1 MSVCCPAVLLSL
13 LSGFYRVLTRITCTQ
28 PLSRCWLTL
37 LASSFFSE
45 NVVVVFS
52 LFYPS
57 FSPCVLSFSSLAYW
71 PFRTHKRAL
80 ICNTFSQFSHRIIS
94 ERSRVRIPVRAAGE
108 FSFPGSTFCTDI
120 YFCISSTSVLP
131 QQHVK
136 YPGHSAKSPN
146 AMLQLNT
153 HAPYVCGFA

>member
-71 PFRTHKRAL
+71 PFRTRLLACLSRAAISHFSCCLHLFTWRCFVIVVL
-80 ICNTFSQFSHRIIS
+80 ISVLLYRSAAFVFLDG
-94 ERSRVRIPVRAAGE
+94 SRVSEGLV
-108 FSFPGSTFCTDI
+108 
-120 YFCISSTSVLP
+120 
-131 QQHVK
+131 
-136 YPGHSAKSPN
+136 
-146 AMLQLNT
+146 
-153 HAPYVCGFA
+153 